1 MFAGSTAES
10 ADSPMC
16 STSPRRSEPEK
27 LFPPPRSSTLKI
39 ISDSKG
45 GSRHAQKMH
54 SALTRANAL
63 CAYTMSV
70 LASLTFLCFL
80 STFFNEYQVKKFFFF
95 GIFFNAQ
102 TKSQTNTIKSKCSC
116 KPVGLLVLVVN
127 IGQRCGFVF
136 IFLLKSILN
145 CGSKYIY

>member
-1 MFAGSTAES
+1 
-10 ADSPMC
+10 MC

-80 STFFNEYQVKKFFFF
+80 STFFNEYQVKKIFFFLNLF
-95 GIFFNAQ
+95 RC
-102 TKSQTNTIKSKCSC
+102 TNKVTNEPIKSKCSC

-145 CGSKYIY
+145 LRCGSKYIY